1 MDDLNDEQ
9 KLEKYL
15 RNVKPIELKD
25 DPEVVQ
31 ATEESIKIAEKLVGA
46 KMADPRDP
54 AQLKKIEETPEYKEL
69 DSDDEEEDTR
79 ETRASL
85 KQAEKSL
92 KTRFFINAKDKRAYE
107 AMVASGKISAKELAF
122 AEDDDAE
129 IGADPTAAAEKELVK
144 KAKIV
149 AKVEE
154 VKAKEVEAAADKAA
168 VAAGGKPEKK
178 IPKVE
183 VTPEIAALAKAAASS
198 DLPPELA
205 APASK

>member
-1 MDDLNDEQ
+1 MEDLNDEQ

-31 ATEESIKIAEKLVGA
+31 ATEESIKVAEKIVGA

-54 AQLKKIEETPEYKEL
+54 KQLKKIEETPEYKEL

-79 ETRASL
+79 ETRVSL

-92 KTRFFINAKDKRAYE
+92 KTRFFINAKDKRAYD
-107 AMVASGKISAKELAF
+107 AMVSGGKISSKELAF

-129 IGADPTAAAEKELVK
+129 IGSDPAVAVEKELAK
-144 KAKIV
+144 KAKIL

-154 VKAKEVEAAADKAA
+154 AKAKEVEDALSLKKDK
-168 VAAGGKPEKK
+168 K
-178 IPKVE
+178 
-183 VTPEIAALAKAAASS
+183 ASS

-205 APASK
+205 APTKL